1 MKRTDNKM
9 ITPQQLKAIQAELSK
24 MGYDAETRHEFIAS
38 FTSGRTSSTKSLT
51 FDEAR
56 LMLNRLLGNE
66 QKSQTTY
73 KVDEAKKLLRAIYHL
88 SFSISFLNAGFDDES
103 EEDRLMNFAKI
114 NRFTRERGA
123 FRKNVT
129 QMNLQELELTK
140 RQFEALAHKEA

>member
-9 ITPQQLKAIQAELSK
+9 ITPQQLKAIQAELSN

-66 QKSQTTY
+66 QKSQTT

-88 SFSISFLNAGFDDES
+88 SFSISFLNAGFDNES

-129 QMNLQELELTK
+129 QMTIEELGLTK
-140 RQFEALAHKEA
+140 KQFEALAHKEA